1 MNESAI
7 KGAPAPDGGLLATVD
22 RHYARLENFM
32 AFIAAIFIFFL
43 MIIGTTEVL
52 TRRFFNYPLPGH
64 IDFVEL
70 SMATMAFLSAA
81 YCQRLGGHIRMD
93 LAVDALK
100 GRYRWLSETLA
111 CLVALFV
118 VGVLLPGTWD
128 HFVRAYE
135 LGDTTM
141 DAQFA
146 VWPSKLLVPI
156 GLAVLFVRLLINLA
170 GYMRLFGNPDLE
182 QVAIPQQASIEDL
195 AADEIHDAFDG
206 APPPSTDT
214 TR

>member
-1 MNESAI
+1 MNDSAI
-7 KGAPAPDGGLLATVD
+7 PGAPPADGGLLATVD
-22 RHYARLENFM
+22 RHYARLEDFL
-32 AFIAAIFIFFL
+32 AIIAAIFIFIL

-52 TRRFFNYPLPGH
+52 TRRFFNFPLPGH

-100 GRYRWLSETLA
+100 GWPRWLSESLA
-111 CLVALFV
+111 CIVGLFV
-118 VGVLLPGTWD
+118 VGVLIPGTWD

-146 VWPSKLLVPI
+146 VWPSKLLVPV
-156 GLAVLFVRLLINLA
+156 GLTVLFIRLLINLA
-170 GYMRLFGNPDLE
+170 GYVRLMGNPSLE
-182 QVAIPQQASIEDL
+182 PIAIPKQASIEDL

-206 APPPSTDT
+206 APPPPNDT